1 LIGNKLSSI
10 FDIISENGSLLSIED
25 TENTIRNKIAKSM
38 MISSN
43 NSLFLYLFFYFP
55 VFLISNSPFFVILDW
70 INTKHPAEKLYYRF
84 KIMFKSIVYG
94 GRHKP
99 SLIYEIFLSE
109 NYFNNDIN
117 TEYEYITGNE
127 RASNDLFDEFTIN
140 PSSWLG
146 PHHLDIELFRNCLE
160 INGPRTFVDLIVEV
174 CEEFFKFYFN
184 QI

>member
-1 LIGNKLSSI
+1 
-10 FDIISENGSLLSIED
+10 
-25 TENTIRNKIAKSM
+25 M
-38 MISSN
+38 
-43 NSLFLYLFFYFP
+43 
-55 VFLISNSPFFVILDW
+55 
-70 INTKHPAEKLYYRF
+70 
-84 KIMFKSIVYG
+84 MFKSIIYG

-117 TEYEYITGNE
+117 TEYEYITGNGG
-127 RASNDLFDEFTIN
+127 AANNLFDEFIIN

-174 CEEFFKFYFN
+174 CEEF
-184 QI
+184 